1 MGILT
6 VKHDDRPRW
15 QMMDVLRYPSGATL
29 FIVVVDGGVA
39 PLGGNGRK
47 IDGAG
52 RTGCIGIVS
61 MLPNAYTAVGD
72 KTQDGGNRFLLG

>member
-6 VKHDDRPRW
+6 VEHDDRPRW

-39 PLGGNGRK
+39 PLGGNG
-47 IDGAG
+47 
-52 RTGCIGIVS
+52 
-61 MLPNAYTAVGD
+61 
-72 KTQDGGNRFLLG
+72 